1 MSKIVIVDSQVA
13 GISGDMLLSSLV
25 DIGANKKKVIDSIY
39 SCQDYFEGSKIRK
52 IDFIKTASYGIS
64 CTKLLFEYKDSTK
77 SRLSSVVYRSIASC
91 CDSLNLSDIAKS
103 FVLNSIK
110 TIIMAESKIH
120 GSKHDDVRLHEVST
134 VDTAADLIGTAVALD
149 DLGFLSLKFYATDVA
164 IGNGMLQFSH
174 GIVPN
179 PGNAILEIFRD
190 SQILLVPGKID
201 GELTTPTG
209 AAMLVNLDSEHI
221 SQYPPFIPE
230 QIGNGAGQ
238 KDGKNA
244 ANILRLV
251 VGKSN
256 SKVDHTS
263 ESVYEIETDVD
274 DTTGEII
281 GNMIET
287 LYANDA
293 KDVTVLQ
300 GISKKNRPSFVI
312 KVLSDKTSR
321 DSLVELLLSETGS
334 LGCRVHEI
342 NRITM
347 PRSFITVPITIE
359 NQRFVV
365 KVKLSKDKDG
375 MIKIIKPEYDDI
387 KKIAEKLNAPYR
399 KVFDIVYHKVFKNCN
414 KYNR

>member
-1 MSKIVIVDSQVA
+1 MSKIVIIDSQVA

-25 DIGANKKKVIDSIY
+25 DIGANKKKVVDSIY
-39 SCQDYFEGSKIRK
+39 ACQDYFEGSKIRK
-52 IDFIKTASYGIS
+52 VNFIKTTSYGIS
-64 CTKLLFEYKDSTK
+64 CTKLLFEYKDSTRF
-77 SRLSSVVYRSIASC
+77 RLGSVVYRSIASC
-91 CDSLNLSDIAKS
+91 CDSINLSNVAKS

-110 TIIMAESKIH
+110 TIITAESKIH
-120 GSKHDDVRLHEVST
+120 GTKHDDVRLHEVST

-149 DLGFLSLKFYATDVA
+149 NLGLLSQKFYSTDVA

-179 PGNAILEIFRD
+179 PGNAILEILRN

-209 AAMLVNLDSEHI
+209 AAMLVNLASEHI

-238 KDGKNA
+238 KDGKNV

-251 VGKSN
+251 VGQSN
-256 SKVDHTS
+256 SNVDHTS
-263 ESVYEIETDVD
+263 ESVYEIETNVD
-274 DTTGEII
+274 DATGETI

-287 LYANDA
+287 LYASGA

-312 KVLSDKTSR
+312 KVLSDITSR
-321 DSLVELLLSETGS
+321 DSLVKLLLNETGS
-334 LGCRVHEI
+334 LGCRVNEI
-342 NRITM
+342 NRITL
-347 PRSFITVPITIE
+347 PRSFITVPITIG

-375 MIKIIKPEYDDI
+375 TIKIIKPEYDDI
-387 KKIAEKLNAPYR
+387 KKIATRLKAPYR
-399 KVFDIVYHKVFKNCN
+399 KVFDIVYYEVFK

>member
-1 MSKIVIVDSQVA
+1 MSKIVIIDSQVA

-25 DIGANKKKVIDSIY
+25 DIGANKKKVVDSIY
-39 SCQDYFEGSKIRK
+39 ACQDYFEGSKIRK
-52 IDFIKTASYGIS
+52 VNFIKTTSYGIS
-64 CTKLLFEYKDSTK
+64 CTKLLFEYKDSTRF
-77 SRLSSVVYRSIASC
+77 RLGSVVYRSIASC
-91 CDSLNLSDIAKS
+91 CDSINLSNVAKS

-110 TIIMAESKIH
+110 TIITAESKIH
-120 GSKHDDVRLHEVST
+120 GTKHDDVRLHEVST

-149 DLGFLSLKFYATDVA
+149 NLGLLSQKFYSTDVA

-179 PGNAILEIFRD
+179 PGNAILEILRN

-209 AAMLVNLDSEHI
+209 AAMLVNLASEHI

-238 KDGKNA
+238 KDGKNV

-251 VGKSN
+251 VGQSN
-256 SKVDHTS
+256 SNVDHTS
-263 ESVYEIETDVD
+263 ESVYEIETNVD
-274 DTTGEII
+274 DATGETI

-287 LYANDA
+287 LYASGA

-300 GISKKNRPSFVI
+300 GISKKNRPSFII
-312 KVLSDKTSR
+312 KVLSDITSR
-321 DSLVELLLSETGS
+321 DSLVKLLLNETGS
-334 LGCRVHEI
+334 LGCRVNEI
-342 NRITM
+342 NRITL
-347 PRSFITVPITIE
+347 PRSFITVPITIG

-375 MIKIIKPEYDDI
+375 TIKMIKPEYDDI
-387 KKIAEKLNAPYR
+387 KKIATRLKAPYR
-399 KVFDIVYHKVFKNCN
+399 KVFDIVYYEVFK

>member
-1 MSKIVIVDSQVA
+1 MSKIVIIDSQVA

-25 DIGANKKKVIDSIY
+25 DIGANKKKVVDSIY
-39 SCQDYFEGSKIRK
+39 ACQDYFEGSKIRK
-52 IDFIKTASYGIS
+52 VNFIKTTSYGIS
-64 CTKLLFEYKDSTK
+64 CTKLLFEYKDSTRF
-77 SRLSSVVYRSIASC
+77 RLGSVVYRSIASC
-91 CDSLNLSDIAKS
+91 CDSINLSNVAKS

-110 TIIMAESKIH
+110 TIITAESKIH
-120 GSKHDDVRLHEVST
+120 GTKHDDVRLHEVST

-149 DLGFLSLKFYATDVA
+149 NLGLLSQKFYSTDVA

-179 PGNAILEIFRD
+179 PGNAILEILRN

-209 AAMLVNLDSEHI
+209 AAMLVNLASEHI
-221 SQYPPFIPE
+221 TQYPPFIPE

-238 KDGKNA
+238 KDGKNV

-251 VGKSN
+251 VGQSN
-256 SKVDHTS
+256 SNVDHTS
-263 ESVYEIETDVD
+263 ESVCEIETNVD
-274 DTTGEII
+274 DATGETI

-287 LYANDA
+287 LYASGA

-300 GISKKNRPSFVI
+300 GISKKNRPSFII
-312 KVLSDKTSR
+312 KVLSDITSR
-321 DSLVELLLSETGS
+321 DSLVKLLLNETGS

-342 NRITM
+342 NRITI
-347 PRSFITVPITIE
+347 PRSFITVPITIG

-375 MIKIIKPEYDDI
+375 TIKMIKPEYDDI
-387 KKIAEKLNAPYR
+387 KKIATRLKAPYR
-399 KVFDIVYHKVFKNCN
+399 KVFDIVYYEVFK

>member
-1 MSKIVIVDSQVA
+1 MSKIVIIDSQVA

-25 DIGANKKKVIDSIY
+25 DIGANKKKVVDSIY
-39 SCQDYFEGSKIRK
+39 ACQDYFEGSKIRK
-52 IDFIKTASYGIS
+52 VNFIKTTSYGIS
-64 CTKLLFEYKDSTK
+64 CTKLLFEYKDSTRF
-77 SRLSSVVYRSIASC
+77 RLGSVVYRSIASC
-91 CDSLNLSDIAKS
+91 CDSINLSNVAKS

-110 TIIMAESKIH
+110 TIITAESKIH
-120 GSKHDDVRLHEVST
+120 GTKHDDVRLHEVST

-149 DLGFLSLKFYATDVA
+149 NLGLLSQKFYSTDVA

-179 PGNAILEIFRD
+179 PGNAILEILRN

-209 AAMLVNLDSEHI
+209 AAMLVNLASEHI

-238 KDGKNA
+238 KDGKNV

-251 VGKSN
+251 VGQSN
-256 SKVDHTS
+256 SNVDHTS
-263 ESVYEIETDVD
+263 ESVCEIETNVD
-274 DTTGEII
+274 DATGETI

-287 LYANDA
+287 LYASGA

-300 GISKKNRPSFVI
+300 GISKKNRPSFII
-312 KVLSDKTSR
+312 KVLSDITSR
-321 DSLVELLLSETGS
+321 DSLVKLLLNETGS
-334 LGCRVHEI
+334 LGCRVNEI
-342 NRITM
+342 NRITL
-347 PRSFITVPITIE
+347 PRSFITVPITIG

-375 MIKIIKPEYDDI
+375 TIKMIKPEYDDI
-387 KKIAEKLNAPYR
+387 KKIATRLKAPYR
-399 KVFDIVYHKVFKNCN
+399 KVFDIVYYEVFK

>member
-1 MSKIVIVDSQVA
+1 MSKIVIIDSQVA

-25 DIGANKKKVIDSIY
+25 DIGANKKKVVDSIY
-39 SCQDYFEGSKIRK
+39 ACQDYFEGSKIRK
-52 IDFIKTASYGIS
+52 VDFIKTTSYGIS
-64 CTKLLFEYKDSTK
+64 CTKLLFEYKDSTR
-77 SRLSSVVYRSIASC
+77 SRLGSVVYRAIASC
-91 CDSLNLSDIAKS
+91 CDSINLSNVAKS

-110 TIIMAESKIH
+110 TIITAESKIH
-120 GSKHDDVRLHEVST
+120 GSKHDDVLLHEVST

-149 DLGFLSLKFYATDVA
+149 NLGLLSQKCYATDVA

-179 PGNAILEIFRD
+179 PGNAILEILRN
-190 SQILLVPGKID
+190 SQILLVPGKIN

-209 AAMLVNLDSEHI
+209 AAMLVNLASEHI

-238 KDGKNA
+238 KDGKNV

-251 VGKSN
+251 VGQSN
-256 SKVDHTS
+256 SNVDHTS
-263 ESVYEIETDVD
+263 ESVYEIETNVD
-274 DTTGEII
+274 DATGETI

-287 LYANDA
+287 LYANGA

-300 GISKKNRPSFVI
+300 GISKKNRPSFII
-312 KVLSDKTSR
+312 KVLSDMTSR
-321 DSLVELLLSETGS
+321 DSLVKLLLNETGS

-342 NRITM
+342 NRITI
-347 PRSFITVPITIE
+347 PRSFITVPITIG

-375 MIKIIKPEYDDI
+375 TIKLVKPEYDDI
-387 KKIAEKLNAPYR
+387 KKIATRLKAPYR
-399 KVFDIVYHKVFKNCN
+399 KVFDIVYYEVFK

>member
-1 MSKIVIVDSQVA
+1 MSKIVIIDSQVA

-25 DIGANKKKVIDSIY
+25 DIGANKKKVVDSIY
-39 SCQDYFEGSKIRK
+39 ACQDYFEGSKIRK
-52 IDFIKTASYGIS
+52 VNFIKTTSYGIS
-64 CTKLLFEYKDSTK
+64 CTKLLFEYKDSTRF
-77 SRLSSVVYRSIASC
+77 RLGSVVYRSIASC
-91 CDSLNLSDIAKS
+91 CDSINLSNVAKS

-110 TIIMAESKIH
+110 TIITAESKIH
-120 GSKHDDVRLHEVST
+120 GTKHDDVRLHEVST

-149 DLGFLSLKFYATDVA
+149 NLGLLSQKFYSTDVA

-179 PGNAILEIFRD
+179 PGNAILEILRN

-209 AAMLVNLDSEHI
+209 AAMLVNLAPEHI

-238 KDGKNA
+238 KDGKNV

-251 VGKSN
+251 VGQSN
-256 SKVDHTS
+256 SNVDHTS
-263 ESVYEIETDVD
+263 ESVCEIETNVD
-274 DTTGEII
+274 DATGETI

-287 LYANDA
+287 LYASGA

-300 GISKKNRPSFVI
+300 GISKKNRPSFII
-312 KVLSDKTSR
+312 KVLSDITSR
-321 DSLVELLLSETGS
+321 DSLVKLLLNETGS
-334 LGCRVHEI
+334 LGCRVNEI
-342 NRITM
+342 NRITL
-347 PRSFITVPITIE
+347 PRSFITVPITIG

-375 MIKIIKPEYDDI
+375 TIRMIKPEYDDI
-387 KKIAEKLNAPYR
+387 KKIATRLKAPYR
-399 KVFDIVYHKVFKNCN
+399 KVFDIVYYEVFK

>member
-1 MSKIVIVDSQVA
+1 MSKIVIIDSQVA

-25 DIGANKKKVIDSIY
+25 DIGANKKKVVDSIY
-39 SCQDYFEGSKIRK
+39 ACQDYFEGSKIRK
-52 IDFIKTASYGIS
+52 VNFIKTTSYGIS
-64 CTKLLFEYKDSTK
+64 CTKLLFEYKDSTRF
-77 SRLSSVVYRSIASC
+77 RLGSVVYRSIASC
-91 CDSLNLSDIAKS
+91 CDSINLSNVAKS

-110 TIIMAESKIH
+110 TIITAESKIH
-120 GSKHDDVRLHEVST
+120 GTKHDDVRLHEVST

-149 DLGFLSLKFYATDVA
+149 NLGLLSQKFYSTDVA

-179 PGNAILEIFRD
+179 PGNAILEILRN

-209 AAMLVNLDSEHI
+209 AAMLVNLASEHI
-221 SQYPPFIPE
+221 SQYPPFTPE
-230 QIGNGAGQ
+230 QIGNGAGK
-238 KDGKNA
+238 KDGKNV

-251 VGKSN
+251 VGQSN
-256 SKVDHTS
+256 SNVDHTS
-263 ESVYEIETDVD
+263 ESVYEIETNVD
-274 DTTGEII
+274 DATGETI

-287 LYANDA
+287 LYASGA

-300 GISKKNRPSFVI
+300 GISKKNRPSFII
-312 KVLSDKTSR
+312 KVLSDITSR
-321 DSLVELLLSETGS
+321 DSLVKLLLNETGS

-342 NRITM
+342 NRITI
-347 PRSFITVPITIE
+347 PRSFITVPITIG

-375 MIKIIKPEYDDI
+375 TIKMIKPEYDDI
-387 KKIAEKLNAPYR
+387 KKIATRLKAPYR
-399 KVFDIVYHKVFKNCN
+399 KVFDIVYYEVFK

>member
-1 MSKIVIVDSQVA
+1 MSKIVIIDSQVA

-25 DIGANKKKVIDSIY
+25 DIGANKKKVVDSIY
-39 SCQDYFEGSKIRK
+39 ACQDYFEGSKIHK
-52 IDFIKTASYGIS
+52 VNFIKTTSYGIS
-64 CTKLLFEYKDSTK
+64 CTKLLFEYKDSTRF
-77 SRLSSVVYRSIASC
+77 RLGSVVYRSIASC
-91 CDSLNLSDIAKS
+91 CDSINLSNVAKS

-110 TIIMAESKIH
+110 TIITAESKIH
-120 GSKHDDVRLHEVST
+120 GTKHDDVRLHEVST

-149 DLGFLSLKFYATDVA
+149 NLGLLSQKFYATDVA

-179 PGNAILEIFRD
+179 PGNAILEILRN

-209 AAMLVNLDSEHI
+209 AAMLVNLVPKHI

-238 KDGKNA
+238 KDGKNI

-251 VGKSN
+251 VGQSN
-256 SKVDHTS
+256 SNVDHTS
-263 ESVYEIETDVD
+263 ESVYEIETNVD
-274 DTTGEII
+274 DATGETI

-287 LYANDA
+287 LYASGA

-300 GISKKNRPSFVI
+300 GISKKNRPSFII
-312 KVLSDKTSR
+312 KVLSDITSR
-321 DSLVELLLSETGS
+321 DSLVKLLLNETGS

-342 NRITM
+342 NRITI
-347 PRSFITVPITIE
+347 PRSFITVPITIG

-375 MIKIIKPEYDDI
+375 TIKMIKPEYDDI
-387 KKIAEKLNAPYR
+387 KKIATRLKAPYR
-399 KVFDIVYHKVFKNCN
+399 KVFDIVYYEVFK

>member
-1 MSKIVIVDSQVA
+1 MSKIVIIDSQVA

-25 DIGANKKKVIDSIY
+25 DIGANKKKVVDSIY

-52 IDFIKTASYGIS
+52 VDFIKTTSYGIS
-64 CTKLLFEYKDSTK
+64 CTKLLFEYKDSTR

-91 CDSLNLSDIAKS
+91 CDYLNLSNVARS

-110 TIIMAESKIH
+110 TIITAESNIH

-134 VDTAADLIGTAVALD
+134 VDTAADLTGTAVALD
-149 DLGFLSLKFYATDVA
+149 DLGLLSQKFYATDVA

-179 PGNAILEIFRD
+179 PGNAILEILRN

-209 AAMLVNLDSEHI
+209 AAMLVNLASEHI

-238 KDGKNA
+238 KDGKNI

-251 VGKSN
+251 VGQSN

-263 ESVYEIETDVD
+263 ESVYEIETNVD
-274 DTTGEII
+274 DATGETI

-300 GISKKNRPSFVI
+300 GISKKNRPSFII

-321 DSLVELLLSETGS
+321 DSLVKLLLNETGS

-342 NRITM
+342 NRITI
-347 PRSFITVPITIE
+347 PRSFITVPITIG

-375 MIKIIKPEYDDI
+375 AIKMIKPEYDDI
-387 KKIAEKLNAPYR
+387 KKIATKLNAPYR
-399 KVFDIVYHKVFKNCN
+399 KVFDIVYYEVFK
-414 KYNR
+414 KYKR

>member
-1 MSKIVIVDSQVA
+1 MSKIVIIDSQVA

-25 DIGANKKKVIDSIY
+25 DIGANKKKVVDSIY
-39 SCQDYFEGSKIRK
+39 ACQDYFEGSKIRK
-52 IDFIKTASYGIS
+52 VNFIKTTSYGIS
-64 CTKLLFEYKDSTK
+64 CTKLLFEYKDSTRF
-77 SRLSSVVYRSIASC
+77 RLGSVVYRSIASC
-91 CDSLNLSDIAKS
+91 CDSINLSNVAKS

-110 TIIMAESKIH
+110 TIITAESKIH
-120 GSKHDDVRLHEVST
+120 GTKHDDVRLHEVST

-149 DLGFLSLKFYATDVA
+149 NLGLLSQKFYSTDVA

-179 PGNAILEIFRD
+179 PGNAILEILRN

-209 AAMLVNLDSEHI
+209 AAMLVSLAPEHI
-221 SQYPPFIPE
+221 SQYPPFTPE
-230 QIGNGAGQ
+230 QIGNGAGK
-238 KDGKNA
+238 KDGKNV

-251 VGKSN
+251 VGQSN
-256 SKVDHTS
+256 SNVDHTS
-263 ESVYEIETDVD
+263 ESVCEIETNVD
-274 DTTGEII
+274 DATGETI

-287 LYANDA
+287 LYASGA

-300 GISKKNRPSFVI
+300 GISKKNRPSFII
-312 KVLSDKTSR
+312 KVLSDITSR
-321 DSLVELLLSETGS
+321 DSLVKLLLNETGS

-342 NRITM
+342 NRITI
-347 PRSFITVPITIE
+347 PRSFITVPITIG

-375 MIKIIKPEYDDI
+375 TIKMIKPEYDDI
-387 KKIAEKLNAPYR
+387 KKIATRLKAPYR
-399 KVFDIVYHKVFKNCN
+399 KVFDIVYYEVFK

>member
-1 MSKIVIVDSQVA
+1 MSKIVIIDSQVA

-25 DIGANKKKVIDSIY
+25 DIGANKKKVVDSIY
-39 SCQDYFEGSKIRK
+39 ACQDYFEGSKIRK
-52 IDFIKTASYGIS
+52 VNFIKTTSYGIS
-64 CTKLLFEYKDSTK
+64 CTKLLFEYKDSTRF
-77 SRLSSVVYRSIASC
+77 RLGSVVYRSIASC
-91 CDSLNLSDIAKS
+91 CDSINLSNVAKS

-110 TIIMAESKIH
+110 TIITAESKIH
-120 GSKHDDVRLHEVST
+120 GTKHDDVQLHEVST

-149 DLGFLSLKFYATDVA
+149 NLGLLSQKFYSTDVA

-179 PGNAILEIFRD
+179 PGNAILEILRN

-209 AAMLVNLDSEHI
+209 AAMLVNLAPEHI

-238 KDGKNA
+238 KDGKNV

-251 VGKSN
+251 VGQSN
-256 SKVDHTS
+256 SNVDHTS
-263 ESVYEIETDVD
+263 ESVYEIETNVD
-274 DTTGEII
+274 DATGETI
-281 GNMIET
+281 GSMIET
-287 LYANDA
+287 LYASGA

-300 GISKKNRPSFVI
+300 GISKKNRPSFII
-312 KVLSDKTSR
+312 KVLSDITSR
-321 DSLVELLLSETGS
+321 DSLVKLLLNETGS

-342 NRITM
+342 DRITI
-347 PRSFITVPITIE
+347 PRSFITAPITIG

-375 MIKIIKPEYDDI
+375 TIKMIKPEYDDI
-387 KKIAEKLNAPYR
+387 KKIATRLKAPYR
-399 KVFDIVYHKVFKNCN
+399 KVFDIVYYEVFK

>member
-1 MSKIVIVDSQVA
+1 MSKIVIIDSQIA

-25 DIGANKKKVIDSIY
+25 DIGANKKKVVDSIY
-39 SCQDYFEGSKIRK
+39 ACQDYFEGSKIRK
-52 IDFIKTASYGIS
+52 VDFIKTTSYGIS
-64 CTKLLFEYKDSTK
+64 CTKLLFEYKDSTRF
-77 SRLSSVVYRSIASC
+77 RLGSAVYRSIASC
-91 CDSLNLSDIAKS
+91 CDSINLSNVAKS

-110 TIIMAESKIH
+110 TIITAESKIH

-149 DLGFLSLKFYATDVA
+149 NLGLLSQKFYATDVA

-179 PGNAILEIFRD
+179 PGNAILEILSN
-190 SQILLVPGKID
+190 SQIQLVPGKID

-209 AAMLVNLDSEHI
+209 AAMLVNLASEHI

-238 KDGKNA
+238 KDGKNV

-251 VGKSN
+251 VGHSN
-256 SKVDHTS
+256 SNVDHTS
-263 ESVYEIETDVD
+263 ESVYEIETNVD
-274 DTTGEII
+274 DATGETI

-287 LYANDA
+287 LYANGA

-300 GISKKNRPSFVI
+300 GISKKNRPSFII
-312 KVLSDKTSR
+312 KVLSDMASR
-321 DSLVELLLSETGS
+321 DSLVKLLLNETGS

-342 NRITM
+342 NRITI
-347 PRSFITVPITIE
+347 PRSFITVPITIG

-375 MIKIIKPEYDDI
+375 TIRMIKPEYDDI
-387 KKIAEKLNAPYR
+387 KKIATRLKVPYR
-399 KVFDIVYHKVFKNCN
+399 KVFDIVYYEVFK

>member
-1 MSKIVIVDSQVA
+1 
-13 GISGDMLLSSLV
+13 
-25 DIGANKKKVIDSIY
+25 
-39 SCQDYFEGSKIRK
+39 
-52 IDFIKTASYGIS
+52 
-64 CTKLLFEYKDSTK
+64 
-77 SRLSSVVYRSIASC
+77 
-91 CDSLNLSDIAKS
+91 
-103 FVLNSIK
+103 
-110 TIIMAESKIH
+110 MAESKIH
-120 GSKHDDVRLHEVST
+120 GNKHDDVRLHEVST

-149 DLGFLSLKFYATDVA
+149 DLELLSQKFYATDVA

-179 PGNAILEIFRD
+179 PGNAILEILRN

-209 AAMLVNLDSEHI
+209 AAMLVNLASEHI

-238 KDGKNA
+238 KDGKNV

-251 VGKSN
+251 VGQSN
-256 SKVDHTS
+256 SNVDHTS
-263 ESVYEIETDVD
+263 ESVYEIETNVD
-274 DTTGEII
+274 DATGETI

-300 GISKKNRPSFVI
+300 GISKKNRPSFII
-312 KVLSDKTSR
+312 KVLSDITSR
-321 DSLVELLLSETGS
+321 DSLVKLLLNETGS

-342 NRITM
+342 NRITI
-347 PRSFITVPITIE
+347 PRSFITVPITIG

-375 MIKIIKPEYDDI
+375 AIKMIKPEYDDI
-387 KKIAEKLNAPYR
+387 KKIATKLKAPYR
-399 KVFDIVYHKVFKNCN
+399 KVFDIVYYEVFK